1 MCIVCHIINR
11 IVIFRKE
18 EEIERMRATA
28 EKAINVSAEAFEI
41 TKDAVNQQKNIR
53 YNEINE

>member
-1 MCIVCHIINR
+1 
-11 IVIFRKE
+11 
-18 EEIERMRATA
+18 MRATA

-53 YNEINE
+53 YNEINHLTAEMNFSCELCDSDIN

>member
-1 MCIVCHIINR
+1 
-11 IVIFRKE
+11 
-18 EEIERMRATA
+18 MRATA

-53 YNEINE
+53 YSEINE